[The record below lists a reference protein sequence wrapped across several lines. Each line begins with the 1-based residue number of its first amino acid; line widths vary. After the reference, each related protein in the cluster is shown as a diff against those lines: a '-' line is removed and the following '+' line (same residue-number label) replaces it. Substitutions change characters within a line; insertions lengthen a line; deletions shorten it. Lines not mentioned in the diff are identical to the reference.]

1 MYLNYSILYT
11 TKYILEFMLYN
22 NFFLIFFIII
32 IMVSIIISLF
42 LKYDIY
48 DIIVHDEILQSI
60 FGAILYIF
68 SNGVIVC

>member
-1 MYLNYSILYT
+1 
-11 TKYILEFMLYN
+11 
-22 NFFLIFFIII
+22 
-32 IMVSIIISLF
+32 MVSIIISLF

-68 SNGVIVC
+68 SNGAIVC